1 MSIDRKRLLQGRL
14 DALKASQNQN
24 LPLAVRLGYKR
35 AADHADAALGLSM
48 PIAVKPKTKPQRGS
62 VDEAGVQNNIVL
74 AQPDAGVQ

>member
-1 MSIDRKRLLQGRL
+1 MTIDRKRLLQGRL

-48 PIAVKPKTKPQRGS
+48 PIAPPT
-62 VDEAGVQNNIVL
+62 L
-74 AQPDAGVQ
+74 AQREP